1 LKKNLK
7 NISVSKVEIKYV
19 KKSQRDE
26 LLVGKSIGYF
36 YGASPRGT
44 TYISKGAKN
53 KQMPTLWDS
62 LMTKKVSGFFH
73 RYFVPLGLFKNNFN
87 LVFKVI
93 GIIVLLLFSNKST
106 AQVFPPD
113 FLCVRSDTLFYDI
126 PTNNCGTFNNYEI
139 FFSANPIG
147 PFNLLG
153 TVANQGQGF
162 FHHPNP
168 AADTWYYYL
177 QSDFNCPG
185 EMVLQ
190 SDTLDNLQPEV
201 AILTRA
207 SVNGNSI
214 ELDWQASP
222 SPEVSAYIIF
232 RSTPMGT
239 IALDT
244 IYGGI
249 TSFVDNNAFPNDQSE
264 TYFILA
270 IDECGN
276 TSIFNDPHSTVF
288 LTQSVIDC
296 EQKIIL
302 AWDLYEGWTNGI
314 GSQEVWV
321 EVDGGGVFLQATISG
336 AATNYTFE
344 NASDSEE
351 YCFFIKSIESGTG
364 VEALSNEICL
374 TPDLVEP
381 MRDLVLRNVSVL
393 PDNSV
398 ELTWNWSSIA
408 ELQSYEVLQSSAN
421 AVANTFTVLNSEPA
435 PIPLGNGNDFI
446 DFISD
451 PSTGKVFYKIQTT
464 DDCDIL
470 AESNYGST
478 IHLVGNPQLGLA
490 NFLTWTPFDLENA
503 EVVDYSIY
511 RIVNGSV
518 TFVDITPAGTTSFS
532 DEVDP
537 SKQAESNVCYFIV
550 ANADVTLPNGAITS
564 IESTSNTACVEQLTS
579 IIAPNAFAPQGR
591 NQIFKP
597 FVIFGETV
605 AYQFTVF
612 NRWGELLFETQDLD
626 QGWNGKYKGVIQPMG
641 AYVFQVKITQVSGRI
656 VEEGGVF
663 MLLR

>member
-1 LKKNLK
+1 M
-7 NISVSKVEIKYV
+7 
-19 KKSQRDE
+19 
-26 LLVGKSIGYF
+26 
-36 YGASPRGT
+36 
-44 TYISKGAKN
+44 N
-53 KQMPTLWDS
+53 KFRITDYWK
-62 LMTKKVSGFFH
+62 LMLKVSTL
-73 RYFVPLGLFKNNFN
+73 VVILF
-87 LVFKVI
+87 
-93 GIIVLLLFSNKST
+93 FSNKTT

-113 FLCVRSDTLFYDI
+113 FLCVRSDTLFWDI
-126 PTNNCGTFNNYEI
+126 PTNSCGTFSNYEV
-139 FFSANPIG
+139 FFSASPTG
-147 PFNLLG
+147 SFNLLG
-153 TVANQGQGF
+153 TVSNQGQNF

-185 EMVLQ
+185 QMVLQ

-201 AILTRA
+201 AILTSA
-207 SVNGNSI
+207 SVNGNTI
-214 ELDWQASP
+214 ELEWQASP

-232 RSTPMGT
+232 RSTSMGT

-249 TSFVDNNAFPNDQSE
+249 TNFIDNTALPNDQPE

-288 LTQSVIDC
+288 LTQSVIGC
-296 EQKIIL
+296 EQKIVL
-302 AWDLYEGWTNGI
+302 DWNLYQGWTNGI

-321 EVDGGGVFLQATISG
+321 EIDGGGAFLEATISG
-336 AATNYTFE
+336 TDTSYVFE

-351 YCFFIKSIESGTG
+351 YCFFIKSIENGTG

-381 MRDLVLRNVSVL
+381 MRDLVLRNVNVL

-398 ELTWNWSSIA
+398 ELTWNWISIA
-408 ELQSYEVLQSSAN
+408 EIQSFELLQSSDN
-421 AVANTFTVLNSEPA
+421 NTFTILNSSPA
-435 PIPLGNGNDFI
+435 PVPLGNGSEFI
-446 DFISD
+446 DLVSD
-451 PSTGKVFYKIQTT
+451 PTTGKVYYKIQTT

-478 IHLVGNPQLGLA
+478 IHLVGNPQAGLS
-490 NFLTWTPFDLENA
+490 NFLTWTPFDIENA
-503 EVVDYSIY
+503 EVVDYSIF
-511 RIVNGSV
+511 RIVNGSA
-518 TFVDITPAGTTSFS
+518 TFVDVVPAGTTSFS
-532 DEVDP
+532 DAVDP
-537 SKQAESNVCYFIV
+537 SDQAESNVCYFVV
-550 ANADVTLPNGAITS
+550 ANANVTLPNGAILP
-564 IESTSNTACVEQLTS
+564 IESSSNTTCVEQLSS

-605 AYQFTVF
+605 DYQFTVF
-612 NRWGELLFETQDLD
+612 NRWGELLFETKDID

-641 AYVFQVKITQVSGRI
+641 AYVFQVKITQASGRV